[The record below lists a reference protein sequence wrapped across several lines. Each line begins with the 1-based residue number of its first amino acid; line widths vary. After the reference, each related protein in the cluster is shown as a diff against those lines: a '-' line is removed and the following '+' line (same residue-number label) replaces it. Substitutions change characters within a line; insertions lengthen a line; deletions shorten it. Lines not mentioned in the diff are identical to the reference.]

1 VEVFDMQVASNG
13 LNKKAAFPSIGK
25 LVNEWGS
32 IYNILK
38 GVAVLKGYSVKYVV
52 DEFGKVGPK
61 CDIKSKGVLSLDAC
75 KAVQLILSKNDID
88 ISVNYELVHQ
98 NYLLRSK
105 YDEIVQIVPA
115 MELNEYYVRH
125 IIYAFDG
132 LPNVIANLSKLVG
145 ISQSKLQLDFG
156 LLGVVLAAKEGS
168 KGWEK
173 NIWILRQWLNSNNV
187 TLSTD
192 LMLLYKNKY
201 LKTNGEV
208 GSISTFIKETKKV
221 DELDSSLEELSSKT
235 MKFSDCIDYLADFI
249 NVAPNSEYAMS
260 QVMYEIMKGCKDK
273 QLNKS

>member
-1 VEVFDMQVASNG
+1 
-13 LNKKAAFPSIGK
+13 
-25 LVNEWGS
+25 
-32 IYNILK
+32 
-38 GVAVLKGYSVKYVV
+38 VV

-132 LPNVIANLSKLVG
+132 LPNVITNLSKLVG
-145 ISQSKLQLDFG
+145 IPQSKLQLDFG